1 MNLLLATNLTRSVG
15 EKLLF
20 ENITFGIDQ
29 GQKVALI
36 ARNGTG
42 KTTLLNILAGLDS
55 PDAGQVTKRNDIH
68 ISFLRQNPPIPK
80 GITVSDYLFAS
91 DTPIALAVREYESAL
106 EKMNADHSVEAQKE
120 LDKAMAQ
127 MEAHQAW
134 DFENKARE
142 VLGKLGI
149 NDLHQPTDVLSGG
162 QRKKVALASMLL
174 SDADLLI
181 LDEPTN
187 HLDIEMTSWLED
199 YLNRS
204 KLSLLV
210 VTHDRYF
217 LDAVCNEIIELD
229 DRTIYR
235 HRGSYSKYLENREL
249 RLANEAAW
257 RESAMNVYRR
267 ELEWMRRMPQAR
279 ATKAKYREDA
289 FYELESQL
297 QGPSQRKETEFSVSM
312 QRLGRKIMEVDHLSK
327 SFGQRIILKDFSYI
341 FKRGERI
348 GLLGPNGAGKTT
360 LLKLLIGKI
369 AADSGHVEMGETL
382 VPGYFEQDG
391 LLPPSD
397 KRIIDL
403 VKEIAEEVKMMNGS
417 MAAPQFLNHF
427 GFAYDMQYAPY
438 SLLSGGERR
447 KLSLLLT
454 LMKNPNFL
462 ILDEPTNDL
471 DIQTLNLLEDFLL
484 EFPGCVLVVSHD
496 RYFLDKVAEHLFVL
510 DGEGNI
516 KDFPGNY
523 SAYVEWVKKEEQIEK
538 EKSKAVAAKEA
549 PKVNKPTS
557 DKIKATYKQKKEF
570 EDLSQEIPK
579 LEKKKIEIEALLS
592 SSQNSDGVELKK
604 LLDEYASVQSQ
615 LEEKEMRWLELDE
628 LINQ

>member
-20 ENITFGIDQ
+20 ENITFGIDL

-42 KTTLLNILAGLDS
+42 KTTLLNILAGIDS
-55 PDAGQVTKRNDIH
+55 PDSGQVTKRNDIH

-80 GITVSDYLFAS
+80 GITVSEYLFAS
-91 DTPIALAVREYESAL
+91 DTPIANTVRVYESAL
-106 EKMNADHSVEAQKE
+106 EKLHTDHSLEAQKE
-120 LDKAMAQ
+120 LDKAMAM

-162 QRKKVALASMLL
+162 QRKKVALAAMLL

-217 LDAVCNEIIELD
+217 LDAVCNEIIELED
-229 DRTIYR
+229 KTIYR
-235 HRGSYSKYLENREL
+235 HRGNYAKYLENREL

-289 FYELESQL
+289 FFELESQL
-297 QGPSQRKETEFSVSM
+297 QVSSQKKDTEFSVSM
-312 QRLGRKIMEVDHLSK
+312 QRLGRKIMEVEHLSK
-327 SFGQRIILKDFSYI
+327 SFTTKTILKDFSYI

-369 AADSGHVEMGETL
+369 PADSGSVEMGETL

-403 VKEIAEEVKMMNGS
+403 VKEIAEEVKMENGS
-417 MAAPQFLNHF
+417 MGAPQFLNHF
-427 GFAYDMQYAPY
+427 GFAYEMQYAPY

-454 LMKNPNFL
+454 LMQNPNFL

-484 EFPGCVLVVSHD
+484 QFPGCVLVVSHD

-510 DGEGNI
+510 DGQGNI

-523 SAYVEWVKKEEQIEK
+523 SAYTEWVKKEEQAEK
-538 EKSKAVAAKEA
+538 EKSKIASPKEVLKA
-549 PKVNKPTS
+549 SKSIS
-557 DKIKATYKQKKEF
+557 DKPKATYKQKKEF
-570 EDLSQEIPK
+570 EELSAAIPV
-579 LEKKKIEIEALLS
+579 LEKKKMEIESILS
-592 SSQNSDGVELKK
+592 SEQNSYATELNK
-604 LLDEYASVQSQ
+604 LLEEYALVQAQ

-628 LINQ
+628 LIT